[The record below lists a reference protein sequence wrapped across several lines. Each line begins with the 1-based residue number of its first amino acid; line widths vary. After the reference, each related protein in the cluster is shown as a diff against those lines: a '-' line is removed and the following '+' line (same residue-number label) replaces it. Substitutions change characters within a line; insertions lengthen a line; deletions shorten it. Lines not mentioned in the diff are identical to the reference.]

1 MTRSRASLF
10 GTTFLAGLLMAGAA
24 HAQKPSGDALLQAA
38 QDGLSA
44 QAAALVKQGAPVNAL
59 DATGET
65 ALAWAVMHGDADLA
79 AALLKARANP
89 NTADASGVTPL
100 MVAIQNG
107 QPDMVKLLLD
117 KGANASVARMTGE
130 TALMLAVRAGSADI
144 VSALLDHH
152 ADVNAREP
160 QFGQTAL
167 MWSAGQPE
175 VAKLLLAHGADFKP
189 VTKAWAVNVVN
200 YTPTTATVGVTGI
213 PWNND
218 GTYTAKAGGLNA
230 LIFAAQH
237 DDLETARMLL
247 DAGADVNQ
255 AAADGTTPL
264 LAALYH
270 WRSGD
275 DEMAFEARTSDTKN
289 AETRNRARRPGLRF
303 VSDYKMANLLLDRGA
318 KPMAVDGAGYTPL
331 HGALIGMQPAPVAG
345 RFLAPSKVTQKPANP
360 EGVAVVKRLLE
371 LGADPNAATVYP
383 TGGPVTQVRVNPA
396 PPGST
401 PMHIAAQ
408 STDTASL
415 ELLIAHGGDV
425 NRLRKDGHSP
435 FSVAAKSNSL
445 PALKVMVAHGAN
457 VKMIYNPGD
466 KLADTVEAR
475 AEERKNET
483 VLHIAGAAGATD
495 VIAYLVAQGVPTDMV
510 NDHGE
515 TALQTADNQEVVR
528 WKLTREGAVGRDG
541 DLNAKRISETTDAF
555 KKALGIKTKVAS
567 N

>member
-1 MTRSRASLF
+1 MIRTRTTLLT
-10 GTTFLAGLLMAGAA
+10 TTFLSLLAAGAA
-24 HAQKPSGDALLQAA
+24 QAQKPSGDALLTAA
-38 QDGLSA
+38 QSGLSA
-44 QAAALVKQGAPVNAL
+44 DAMALLKQGAPVNAAI

-65 ALAWAVMHGDADLA
+65 ALAWAVMHGDLDLT
-79 AALLKARANP
+79 AALLKSRANP
-89 NTADASGVTPL
+89 NTADTSGVTPL
-100 MVAIQNG
+100 MVAIQNS
-107 QPDMVKLLLD
+107 QPEMVKLLLD
-117 KGANASVARMTGE
+117 KGANAGVARMTGE
-130 TALMLAVRAGSADI
+130 TALMLAVRGGSADI

-152 ADVNAREP
+152 ADVNAREA

-167 MWSAGQPE
+167 MWAAGQPQI
-175 VAKLLLAHGADFKP
+175 ARLLLDHGADIKP
-189 VTKAWAVNVVN
+189 VTKDWTVNAVI
-200 YTPTTATVGVTGI
+200 YTPVTATVGVTGI

-218 GTYTAKAGGLNA
+218 GTYSAKAGGLNA
-230 LIFAAQH
+230 LIFAVQH
-237 DDLETARMLL
+237 DDLETTRMLL

-255 AAADGTTPL
+255 ASADGTTPL

-270 WRSGD
+270 WRSPEGRMVD
-275 DEMAFEARTSDTKN
+275 ARG
-289 AETRNRARRPGLRF
+289 RARAALTF
-303 VSDYKMANLLLDRGA
+303 VSDYKLANLLMDRGA
-318 KPMAVDGAGYTPL
+318 KAMAVDGAGYTPL
-331 HGALIGMQPAPVAG
+331 HGALLGMAPRPVAD
-345 RFLAPSKVTQKPANP
+345 RFAAPAKITQKPANP

-383 TGGPVTQVRVNPA
+383 TAGPVTQVRVNPT

-415 ELLIAHGGDV
+415 ELMIAHGGDV
-425 NRLRKDGHSP
+425 NRLRKDGHTP

-457 VKMIYNPGD
+457 LKMIYNPGD

-475 AEERKNET
+475 AEERRNET

-495 VIAYLVAQGVPTDMV
+495 VIEYLVAQGVPTDVV

-528 WKLTREGAVGRDG
+528 WKLTREGAVGKDG

-555 KKALGIKTKVAS
+555 KKAMGIKTKVVS

>member
-1 MTRSRASLF
+1 MTRTRTMLLATTVLSL
-10 GTTFLAGLLMAGAA
+10 LAAGAA
-24 HAQKPSGDALLQAA
+24 QAQKSSGDALLTAA
-38 QDGLSA
+38 QNGFDADAITLI
-44 QAAALVKQGAPVNAL
+44 KQGAPVNAV

-65 ALAWAVMHGDADLA
+65 ALAWAVMNGDSDLA
-79 AALLKARANP
+79 AALLNARANP
-89 NTADASGVTPL
+89 NIADASGVTPL
-100 MVAIQNG
+100 MVAIQNS
-107 QPDMVKLLLD
+107 QPQMVNLLLD

-130 TALMLAVRAGSADI
+130 TALMLAVRVGSADI
-144 VSALLDHH
+144 VSALLDHK
-152 ADVNAREP
+152 ADVNARES

-167 MWSAGQPE
+167 MWAAGQPE
-175 VAKLLLAHGADFKP
+175 VAKLLLAHGADVKP
-189 VTKAWAVNVVN
+189 VTKSWTVNVVN

-218 GTYTAKAGGLNA
+218 GTYPTKAGGLTA

-237 DDLETARMLL
+237 DDLQTARMLL

-275 DEMAFEARTSDTKN
+275 DVMDFEARTPDTKN
-289 AETRNRARRPGLRF
+289 AEARTRTRRPGLRF

-318 KPMAVDGAGYTPL
+318 RAKAVDGAGYTPL

-345 RFLAPSKVTQKPANP
+345 RFIAPSKVTQKPANP

-371 LGADPNAATVYP
+371 LGADPNAATLYP

-396 PPGST
+396 PPGSS

-408 STDTASL
+408 STETAAL

-425 NRLRKDGHSP
+425 NRLRKDGHTP

-445 PALKVMVAHGAN
+445 PALKVMVAHGAD

-495 VIAYLVAQGVPTDMV
+495 VIEYLVAQGVPTNVV

-528 WKLTREGAVGRDG
+528 WKLTREGAVGKDG
-541 DLNAKRISETTDAF
+541 DLNAKRLTETTDAF
-555 KKALGIKTKVAS
+555 KKALGIKAKVAS

>member
-1 MTRSRASLF
+1 MKRTRTTLLA
-10 GTTFLAGLLMAGAA
+10 TTFLNLLAA
-24 HAQKPSGDALLQAA
+24 AAAQAQEPSGDALLTAVRN
-38 QDGLSA
+38 GLKA
-44 QAAALVKQGAPVNAL
+44 DAIALMKRGAPVNAA
-59 DATGET
+59 DTTGET
-65 ALAWAVMHGDADLA
+65 SLAWAVMNGDSDLA
-79 AALLKARANP
+79 AVLLKARANP
-89 NTADASGVTPL
+89 DIADVSGVTPL

-107 QPDMVKLLLD
+107 QPQLVKLLLD
-117 KGANASVARMTGE
+117 RNANASAARMTGE

-144 VSALLDHH
+144 VSALLDHK
-152 ADVNAREP
+152 ADVNARES

-167 MWSAGQPE
+167 MWAAGQPDI
-175 VAKLLLAHGADFKP
+175 ARLLLAHGADFKP
-189 VTKAWAVNVVN
+189 VTKAWTVNTVI

-218 GTYTAKAGGLNA
+218 GTYTAMAGGLNA
-230 LIFAAQH
+230 LIFAAQQG
-237 DDLETARMLL
+237 DRETAKILL

-255 AAADGTTPL
+255 ASADGTTPL

-275 DEMAFEARTSDTKN
+275 DVMASGTKN
-289 AETRNRARRPGLRF
+289 NRGRGPGLRF
-303 VSDYKMANLLLDRGA
+303 VSDYKLANLLMDRGA
-318 KPMAVDGAGYTPL
+318 RAKAVDGAGYTPL
-331 HGALIGMQPAPVAG
+331 HGALIGMAPIPVAG
-345 RFLAPSKVTQKPANP
+345 RFLAPAKVTQKPANP

-371 LGADPNAATVYP
+371 IGADPNAASVYP

-415 ELLIAHGGDV
+415 EALIAHGGDV
-425 NRLRKDGHSP
+425 NRLRKDGHTP

-445 PALKVMVAHGAN
+445 PALKVMVAHGAD

-495 VIAYLVAQGVPTDMV
+495 VIEYLVVQGVPTDVV

-515 TALQTADNQEVVR
+515 TALQTADNQEVLR
-528 WKLTREGAVGRDG
+528 WKLTREGAVGKDG
-541 DLNAKRISETTDAF
+541 DPDAKRITETTDAF
-555 KKALGIKTKVAS
+555 KKAMGIKTKVVS